1 MAAMGTQALGS
12 LFLLLMGG
20 GTALAQETPE
30 VLPTQQ
36 ASLFQSLIDEPMEVS
51 EVEDPVI
58 LADELAPDIQRG
70 MDAVLAASIAATG
83 QFTGF
88 DVESWQVI
96 PDNGPHQRPILVNG
110 LSAKRGAMVVDP
122 GLQWSQLGKG
132 QFALPGS
139 VALGLEQK
147 FADSRTLATQMRL
160 SRAAGPVDLTMNVKG
175 NKTLVS
181 DKPMRLS
188 YDSAALVHV
197 NSALALGMVAKGD
210 LGTLND
216 FAPYARH
223 DAGAVARLKLKGK
236 YSSLSAETGYD
247 VRMGPGSDV
256 SPTRLYMNLNFNWKL

>member
-1 MAAMGTQALGS
+1 MGGMGKQALGS
-12 LFLLLMGG
+12 VFLLLMGG
-20 GTALAQETPE
+20 GTALAQEAPDA
-30 VLPTQQ
+30 PT
-36 ASLFQSLIDEPMEVS
+36 AAPPTLFQSLIDEPMEVS

-96 PDNGPHQRPILVNG
+96 PDNGPHHRPIVVNG

-139 VALGLEQK
+139 VALGVEQK
-147 FADSRTLATQMRL
+147 FADARTWATQMRL
-160 SRAAGPVDLTMNVKG
+160 SRVAGPVDLAVNVKG

-188 YDSAALVHV
+188 YDSTALVHV
-197 NSALALGMVAKGD
+197 NSALAFGMVAKGD
-210 LGTLND
+210 LGTLDN
-216 FAPYARH
+216 FAPYTRH

-247 VRMGPGSDV
+247 VRMGPGSDTMPSRV
-256 SPTRLYMNLNFNWKL
+256 YMNLNFNWKL